1 MRVLSVRAGFEE
13 KDIESA
19 RVVLAAT
26 IHHPSR
32 TVMVI
37 RRVGPQIT
45 RFADKAATRSDPFPW
60 REIVW
65 VTDQRIFLS
74 GEELRLFGGH
84 NSACAVVLDLLNE
97 PAAWL
102 DPGAQLFDIE
112 DAFLGAEG
120 R

>member
-19 RVVLAAT
+19 RVILAAT

-45 RFADKAATRSDPFPW
+45 RFADKAATRSDPFP
-60 REIVW
+60 
-65 VTDQRIFLS
+65 L
-74 GEELRLFGGH
+74 
-84 NSACAVVLDLLNE
+84 A
-97 PAAWL
+97 
-102 DPGAQLFDIE
+102 
-112 DAFLGAEG
+112 
-120 R
+120 